1 MKSNDK
7 DARERIIEV
16 TLNLLNEVDDIEEIT
31 VRKIAERAN
40 VGVGLINY
48 HFKTK
53 DNLLSTAIGDVMS
66 NIIAELY
73 DDSVYT
79 LRPIE
84 DLKNLLKKLCDTG
97 LHYEKVLP
105 FVLNQ
110 CITNGD
116 MQAELDIV
124 PMLRKIFGNKKDETY
139 RLAGGPAVSG
149 RLRGGLRTGE
159 FPHPPRCAA
168 EFAAGADGRA
178 ADAAVWEAYVDHFF
192 RIHRGRVYD
201 LQSGI

>member
-84 DLKNLLKKLCDTG
+84 D
-97 LHYEKVLP
+97 
-105 FVLNQ
+105 
-110 CITNGD
+110 
-116 MQAELDIV
+116 
-124 PMLRKIFGNKKDETY
+124 
-139 RLAGGPAVSG
+139 
-149 RLRGGLRTGE
+149 
-159 FPHPPRCAA
+159 
-168 EFAAGADGRA
+168 
-178 ADAAVWEAYVDHFF
+178 
-192 RIHRGRVYD
+192 
-201 LQSGI
+201 

>member
-1 MKSNDK
+1 MKSDDK

-84 DLKNLLKKLCDTG
+84 DLKNLLKKLCDTE

-110 CITNGD
+110 CIANGD
-116 MQAELDIV
+116 MQAEIDIV
-124 PMLRKIFGNKKDETY
+124 PMLRKIFGNKKDEM
-139 RLAGGPAVSG
+139 S
-149 RLRGGLRTGE
+149 LRII
-159 FPHPPRCAA
+159 A
-168 EFAAGADGRA
+168 
-178 ADAAVWEAYVDHFF
+178 
-192 RIHRGRVYD
+192 
-201 LQSGI
+201 LQIILPIQISALSTESFQLYSGINIKNKYERDKFIDILIENIIGEGVDVR

>member
-79 LRPIE
+79 IRPIE
-84 DLKNLLKKLCDTG
+84 DLKNLLKKLYDTG
-97 LHYEKVLP
+97 LHYEKVLS

-110 CITNGD
+110 CIANGD

-124 PMLRKIFGNKKDETY
+124 PMFRKIFGNKKDEM
-139 RLAGGPAVSG
+139 S
-149 RLRGGLRTGE
+149 LRII
-159 FPHPPRCAA
+159 A
-168 EFAAGADGRA
+168 
-178 ADAAVWEAYVDHFF
+178 
-192 RIHRGRVYD
+192 
-201 LQSGI
+201 LQIILPIQISALSTESFQLYSGINIKNKYERDKFIDILIENIIGEDVDVR

>member
-97 LHYEKVLP
+97 LHYEKVLATVYKGNIIKNLIMDCQSYTKYRP
-105 FVLNQ
+105 NETTGGIFVSWRRKE
-110 CITNGD
+110 
-116 MQAELDIV
+116 EL
-124 PMLRKIFGNKKDETY
+124 P
-139 RLAGGPAVSG
+139 
-149 RLRGGLRTGE
+149 TG
-159 FPHPPRCAA
+159 A
-168 EFAAGADGRA
+168 
-178 ADAAVWEAYVDHFF
+178 
-192 RIHRGRVYD
+192 
-201 LQSGI
+201 

>member
-84 DLKNLLKKLCDTG
+84 DLKNLLKKLCDT
-97 LHYEKVLP
+97 EIWV
-105 FVLNQ
+105 
-110 CITNGD
+110 TND
-116 MQAELDIV
+116 PNTQ
-124 PMLRKIFGNKKDETY
+124 
-139 RLAGGPAVSG
+139 
-149 RLRGGLRTGE
+149 
-159 FPHPPRCAA
+159 
-168 EFAAGADGRA
+168 
-178 ADAAVWEAYVDHFF
+178 
-192 RIHRGRVYD
+192 
-201 LQSGI
+201 

>member
-79 LRPIE
+79 IRPIE

-110 CITNGD
+110 CIANGD

-124 PMLRKIFGNKKDETY
+124 PMFRKIFGNKKDEM
-139 RLAGGPAVSG
+139 S
-149 RLRGGLRTGE
+149 LRII
-159 FPHPPRCAA
+159 A
-168 EFAAGADGRA
+168 
-178 ADAAVWEAYVDHFF
+178 
-192 RIHRGRVYD
+192 
-201 LQSGI
+201 LQIILPIQISALSTESFQLYSGINIKNKYERDKFIDILIENIIGEDVDVR

>member
-105 FVLNQ
+105 FVLTQ

-124 PMLRKIFGNKKDETY
+124 PMLRKIFGNKKDEM
-139 RLAGGPAVSG
+139 S
-149 RLRGGLRTGE
+149 LRII
-159 FPHPPRCAA
+159 A
-168 EFAAGADGRA
+168 
-178 ADAAVWEAYVDHFF
+178 
-192 RIHRGRVYD
+192 
-201 LQSGI
+201 LQIILPIQISALSTESFQLYSGINIKNKYERDKFIDILIENIIGEDVDVR